1 LAIWSAVS
9 RANGLA
15 AGANGAAVADKARE
29 PHVTPAAMM
38 AAADMQARLNND
50 ERTAQAPYGQPPD
63 ETPDNPE

>member
-1 LAIWSAVS
+1 
-9 RANGLA
+9 
-15 AGANGAAVADKARE
+15 VADKARE

-50 ERTAQAPYGQPPD
+50 ERTVQAPYGQPPD